1 MLAAA
6 IIALNETPS
15 VKERIEA
22 DCLRLLTQ
30 REHSRKELFVK
41 LSAKGYS
48 AELIR
53 YVIDECVNKNWQSDR
68 RYAENYTRQRLQKG
82 FGSVRIQYELNQ
94 RGVDTEQVS
103 VLIDDLAEREMTIL
117 EQLYLKKYSAECQLD
132 AKEWAKRYRFLAQR
146 GFSANSIHQLVKRLQ
161 LRVK

>member
-30 REHSRKELFVK
+30 REHSRKELYLK

-48 AELIR
+48 AELIKR
-53 YVIDECVNKNWQSDR
+53 VIEEFVTKSWQSDQ
-68 RYAENYTRQRLQKG
+68 RYAENYTHQRQQKG
-82 FGSVRIQYELNQ
+82 FGSARIQYELSQ
-94 RGVDTEQVS
+94 RGVNVEQVS
-103 VLIDDLAEREMTIL
+103 PLIEELAENEMTVL
-117 EQLYLKKYSAECQLD
+117 EQLYLKKYTAENQLN
-132 AKEWAKRYRFLAQR
+132 AKEWAKRHRFLMQR
-146 GFSANSIHQLVKRLQ
+146 GFSASLINQLMKRLQ
-161 LRVK
+161 LKVK